1 MFASLLSSFLLIFIS
16 EMGDKTQLT
25 AMAFTSR
32 FKPGLVIAAISA
44 ASVLTNFAAVAAG
57 GFFSEILPFNIIK
70 IVSYILFI
78 LFGVWTLAA
87 KEDKES
93 GGAGRKAKVIINPF
107 FTVACLFF
115 ISELGDKTQIA
126 AMTLAMNE
134 NPYGVFAGASLGMIC
149 ANLVAIGVGIL
160 LGKKLPQK
168 AVKYFSA
175 ALFIIIGAAG
185 FISLLF
191 K

>member
-1 MFASLLSSFLLIFIS
+1 MLGALASSFLLIFIS

-25 AMAFTSR
+25 AMAFTAK
-32 FKPGLVIAAISA
+32 FKPVTVIAAVSFA
-44 ASVLTNFAAVAAG
+44 VLLTNLAAVAAG
-57 GFFSEILPFNIIK
+57 SFLSGILPFGIIK
-70 IVSYILFI
+70 IVSCVLFI

-87 KEDKES
+87 KD
-93 GGAGRKAKVIINPF
+93 GAEGEGRGKTIINPF
-107 FTVACLFF
+107 FTVAFMFF

-149 ANLVAIGVGIL
+149 ANLAGIGAGIL
-160 LGKKLPQK
+160 LGKKLPEK
-168 AVKYFSA
+168 AIKYFSA

-185 FISLLF
+185 LAFAF
-191 K
+191 FE